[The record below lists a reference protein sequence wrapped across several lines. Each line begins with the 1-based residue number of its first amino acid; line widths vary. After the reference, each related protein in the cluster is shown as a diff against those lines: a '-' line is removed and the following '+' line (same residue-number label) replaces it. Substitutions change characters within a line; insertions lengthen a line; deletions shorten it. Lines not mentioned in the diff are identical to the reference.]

1 MGTIDG
7 LIGLEL
13 RSRGMAPYAVD
24 DVDLQLLALLKED
37 ARYTATE
44 LAERVGVSDN
54 TIHNRMD
61 RLAEAGVIT
70 GYTATVDHEPIG
82 LDLFF
87 HFTCTARISE
97 RADVA
102 RRIMEIP
109 AVVEVTE
116 LMTGRNNLLVKVV
129 AADDEDVSRIA
140 AEIDDLGI
148 EITDENLVREEHTKA
163 IDYDAVVTLDGDE
176 S

>member
-1 MGTIDG
+1 
-7 LIGLEL
+7 
-13 RSRGMAPYAVD
+13 MADYEVD
-24 DVDLQLLALLKED
+24 DVDVQLLGLLQEN

-70 GYTATVDHEPIG
+70 GYTATVGHEPLG
-82 LDLFF
+82 LDLHF

-97 RADVA
+97 RAAVA
-102 RRIMEIP
+102 RQIMEIP
-109 AVVEVTE
+109 AVIEVTE
-116 LMTGRNNLLVKVV
+116 LMTGRDNLLVEVL
-129 AADDEDVSRIA
+129 AADDKDVSRIA

-148 EITDENLVREEHTKA
+148 EISDENLVREKHVKPV
-163 IDYDAVVTLDGDE
+163 DYADVIGDISDGA
-176 S
+176 